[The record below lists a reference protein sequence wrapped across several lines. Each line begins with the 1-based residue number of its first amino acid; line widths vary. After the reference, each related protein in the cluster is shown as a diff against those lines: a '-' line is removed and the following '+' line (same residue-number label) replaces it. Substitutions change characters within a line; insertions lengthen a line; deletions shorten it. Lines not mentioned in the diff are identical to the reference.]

1 MGPGHGAEAI
11 VIGCACAL
19 VMCFFLGVGIWQQKV
34 ALPRRAR
41 ELMGEMS
48 KERMEKNLA
57 KARADAVARA
67 ARAAEEELARERA
80 AMASWAPHS

>member
-48 KERMEKNLA
+48 KERMEK
-57 KARADAVARA
+57 KV
-67 ARAAEEELARERA
+67 
-80 AMASWAPHS
+80 